1 MGANYKELQLI
12 SFHSTSKGFLGE
24 CGKRGGYFEM
34 LGFDDAVMAEI
45 YKAMSISLCS
55 NVTGQIMTGLMV
67 NPPKLGDPSYPTYV
81 AERDEIL
88 ASLKRRAAKL
98 VAALNDLDGV
108 SCCAP
113 TGAMYAFPTIT
124 VPPKAI
130 EQAKKEQVA
139 PDFLYCRELLRN
151 AGLCSVP
158 GSGFGQRDGTFHFR
172 YVSVCLSVCLS
183 VVHTIIHRLTRFLSY
198 CTERHSC
205 RSRSTL
211 MP

>member
-1 MGANYKELQLI
+1 MGANYKDLQLI
-12 SFHSTSKGFLGE
+12 SFHSTSKGFIGE

-34 LGFDDAVMAEI
+34 LGFDEAVMAEI

-67 NPPKLGDPSYPTYV
+67 NPPKLGEPSYATYM

-98 VAALNDLDGV
+98 VAALNELEGV

-113 TGAMYAFPTIT
+113 TGAMYAFPTIS

-130 EQAKKEQVA
+130 AQAKTEGVA

-172 YVSVCLSVCLS
+172 YVAIAVAIAIAIAVA
-183 VVHTIIHRLTRFLSY
+183 RN
-198 CTERHSC
+198 
-205 RSRSTL
+205 
-211 MP
+211 